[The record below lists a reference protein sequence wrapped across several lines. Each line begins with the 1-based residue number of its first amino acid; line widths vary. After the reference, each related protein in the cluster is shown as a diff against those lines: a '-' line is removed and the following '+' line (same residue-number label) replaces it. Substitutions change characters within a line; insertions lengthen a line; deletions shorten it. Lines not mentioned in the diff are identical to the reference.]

1 MNNTARR
8 ATFHGDAHWELYN
21 KLAKDPTMDISHA
34 IQMIGFVNQ
43 PACAVAKKRA
53 PALSNH
59 CDYCPIDW
67 NPGGKWHS
75 CHEFENI
82 EVLINTPKTPEEIE
96 LARQTALRIRDLPL
110 RKDVYENGYVVPPR
124 TLYIIRGLPGSG
136 KTTLAHTIADDN
148 VCEADDYFIN
158 MDGEYMYNP
167 ANVPVAHRCCHRKC
181 ERLMAQKEITV
192 AVSNTF
198 TRHIEYESYLEL
210 ADKYDYRVIKII
222 CTGNFKNVHNVPE
235 EVIQR
240 MRDRFE
246 Y

>member
-1 MNNTARR
+1 MSNMVRR
-8 ATFHGDAHWELYN
+8 ATFRGDAHWELYN
-21 KLAKDPTMDISHA
+21 QLVKDPTVNIRCA
-34 IQMIGFVNQ
+34 TNMIGFKEP
-43 PACAVAKKRA
+43 PACVAAKIRA
-53 PALSNH
+53 PEFGNH
-59 CDYCPIDW
+59 CDWCPIDW

-75 CHEFENI
+75 CHKFENI
-82 EVLINTPKTPEEIE
+82 GVFKNIPKTPEEIE
-96 LARQTALRIRDLPL
+96 LVRQTALRIRDLPI
-110 RKDVYENGYVVPPR
+110 RKDAYENGYAVPPR

-158 MDGEYMYNP
+158 SDGEYVYNR
-167 ANVPVAHRCCHRKC
+167 ANVPVAHRYCRSKC
-181 ERLMAQKEITV
+181 ERLMAQREITI